1 MKYFLFGKSNPQAG
15 SQIIDGCCVLN
26 EKGERI
32 MAKNVLLVDDSSTMR
47 KIISRSLRQAGL
59 DFGEIYE
66 AGDGQ
71 EALAMLEKEKIDIV
85 LSDINM
91 PNMNGIEFLREKAN
105 RPGIK
110 DIPVFMISTE
120 TGDDIIGEAK
130 SLGAVG
136 ALKKPFTPDK
146 VNEVL
151 GPLM

>member
-1 MKYFLFGKSNPQAG
+1 
-15 SQIIDGCCVLN
+15 
-26 EKGERI
+26 

-47 KIISRSLRQAGL
+47 KIVSRSLRQAGL

-66 AGDGQ
+66 AADGL
-71 EALAMLEKEKIDIV
+71 EALAMLEKESIDIV

-105 RPGIK
+105 RPAIK
-110 DIPVFMISTE
+110 NIPVFMISTE

-130 SLGAVG
+130 SLGAIG

>member
-1 MKYFLFGKSNPQAG
+1 
-15 SQIIDGCCVLN
+15 
-26 EKGERI
+26 

-47 KIISRSLRQAGL
+47 KIVSRSLRQAGL

-66 AGDGQ
+66 AADGL
-71 EALAMLEKEKIDIV
+71 EALTMLENESIDIV

-105 RPGIK
+105 RPAIK
-110 DIPVFMISTE
+110 NIPVFMISTE

-130 SLGAVG
+130 SLGAIG

-151 GPLM
+151 GPIM

>member
-1 MKYFLFGKSNPQAG
+1 
-15 SQIIDGCCVLN
+15 
-26 EKGERI
+26 

-71 EALAMLEKEKIDIV
+71 EALAMLEKESVDIV

-105 RPGIK
+105 RPAIK

>member
-1 MKYFLFGKSNPQAG
+1 
-15 SQIIDGCCVLN
+15 
-26 EKGERI
+26 

-71 EALAMLEKEKIDIV
+71 EALAMLEKESVDIV

-105 RPGIK
+105 RPAIK

-120 TGDDIIGEAK
+120 TGEDIIGEAK

>member
-1 MKYFLFGKSNPQAG
+1 
-15 SQIIDGCCVLN
+15 
-26 EKGERI
+26 

-71 EALAMLEKEKIDIV
+71 EALVMLEKESIDIV

-91 PNMNGIEFLREKAN
+91 PNMNGIEFLREKSN
-105 RPGIK
+105 RPSIK

-120 TGDDIIGEAK
+120 TGEDIIGEAK
-130 SLGAVG
+130 SLGAIG

-151 GPLM
+151 GPFM

>member
-1 MKYFLFGKSNPQAG
+1 
-15 SQIIDGCCVLN
+15 
-26 EKGERI
+26 

-71 EALAMLEKEKIDIV
+71 EALAVLEKESIDIV

-91 PNMNGIEFLREKAN
+91 PNMNGIEFLREKGN

-120 TGDDIIGEAK
+120 TGEDIIGEAK